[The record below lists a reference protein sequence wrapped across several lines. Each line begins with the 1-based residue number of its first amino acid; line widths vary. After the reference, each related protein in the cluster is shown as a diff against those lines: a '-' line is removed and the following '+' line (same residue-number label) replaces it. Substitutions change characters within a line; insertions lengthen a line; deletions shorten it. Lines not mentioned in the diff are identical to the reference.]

1 MKREIIAYKGYFKE
15 FFDRLDTGTQD
26 KILYVLMLL
35 QTQDR
40 IPLKFMKLIEEGLYE
55 LRIEYQS
62 NIYRIFF
69 CFDEGRI
76 VILFNGFQKKTE
88 KTPKKEIEKDSG
100 THHEPDHHGRVAV
113 RMRQHPGKR
122 FLGHRR
128 LRRGSHRRRGQRVQ
142 LGRVHRRVRTHRL

>member
-15 FFDRLDTGTQD
+15 FFENLDAGTQD

-40 IPLKFMKLIEEGLYE
+40 IPLKFMIEEGLYE

-88 KTPKKEIEKDSG
+88 KTPKKEIDK
-100 THHEPDHHGRVAV
+100 A
-113 RMRQHPGKR
+113 KI
-122 FLGHRR
+122 
-128 LRRGSHRRRGQRVQ
+128 LRKEYYGSKNK
-142 LGRVHRRVRTHRL
+142 

>member
-69 CFDEGRI
+69 FIFYRVFCYYSNSKKVLVGRS
-76 VILFNGFQKKTE
+76 KKKLVT
-88 KTPKKEIEKDSG
+88 
-100 THHEPDHHGRVAV
+100 
-113 RMRQHPGKR
+113 
-122 FLGHRR
+122 
-128 LRRGSHRRRGQRVQ
+128 
-142 LGRVHRRVRTHRL
+142 

>member
-15 FFDRLDTGTQD
+15 FFENLDAGTQD

-40 IPLKFMKLIEEGLYE
+40 IPLKFMRLIEEGLYE

-88 KTPKKEIEKDSG
+88 KILSGNNGYRAREGFQKRVYIFHKK
-100 THHEPDHHGRVAV
+100 
-113 RMRQHPGKR
+113 
-122 FLGHRR
+122 
-128 LRRGSHRRRGQRVQ
+128 
-142 LGRVHRRVRTHRL
+142 

>member
-15 FFDRLDTGTQD
+15 FFENLDAGTQD

-40 IPLKFMKLIEEGLYE
+40 IPFKFMRLIVEGLYE

-88 KTPKKEIEKDSG
+88 KTPKKEIDK
-100 THHEPDHHGRVAV
+100 AKIL
-113 RMRQHPGKR
+113 RQEYY
-122 FLGHRR
+122 
-128 LRRGSHRRRGQRVQ
+128 GSKNK
-142 LGRVHRRVRTHRL
+142 

>member
-15 FFDRLDTGTQD
+15 FFENLDAGTQD

-40 IPLKFMKLIEEGLYE
+40 IPLKFMRLIEEGLYE

-76 VILFNGFQKKTE
+76 VILFNVFKRK
-88 KTPKKEIEKDSG
+88 PKK
-100 THHEPDHHGRVAV
+100 H
-113 RMRQHPGKR
+113 
-122 FLGHRR
+122 
-128 LRRGSHRRRGQRVQ
+128 QRKKLIKQ
-142 LGRVHRRVRTHRL
+142 RY

>member
-40 IPLKFMKLIEEGLYE
+40 IPLKFMKFIEEGLYE

-88 KTPKKEIEKDSG
+88 KTPKKEIEK
-100 THHEPDHHGRVAV
+100 A
-113 RMRQHPGKR
+113 KI
-122 FLGHRR
+122 
-128 LRRGSHRRRGQRVQ
+128 LRKEYYGSKNK
-142 LGRVHRRVRTHRL
+142 

>member
-15 FFDRLDTGTQD
+15 FFENLDAGTQD

-40 IPLKFMKLIEEGLYE
+40 IPLKFMRL
-55 LRIEYQS
+55 YQS

-88 KTPKKEIEKDSG
+88 KTPKKEIDK
-100 THHEPDHHGRVAV
+100 A
-113 RMRQHPGKR
+113 KI
-122 FLGHRR
+122 
-128 LRRGSHRRRGQRVQ
+128 LRKEYYGSKNK
-142 LGRVHRRVRTHRL
+142 

>member
-15 FFDRLDTGTQD
+15 FFENLDAGTQD

-40 IPLKFMKLIEEGLYE
+40 IPLKFMRLIEEGLYE

-69 CFDEGRI
+69 CFDERRI

-88 KTPKKEIEKDSG
+88 KIEQGKYKDKAS
-100 THHEPDHHGRVAV
+100 
-113 RMRQHPGKR
+113 
-122 FLGHRR
+122 F
-128 LRRGSHRRRGQRVQ
+128 Q
-142 LGRVHRRVRTHRL
+142 LLNEAINEVIKS

>member
-1 MKREIIAYKGYFKE
+1 
-15 FFDRLDTGTQD
+15 
-26 KILYVLMLL
+26 MLL

-88 KTPKKEIEKDSG
+88 KTPKKEIEKAKILFLMRNL
-100 THHEPDHHGRVAV
+100 EQKVLPNV
-113 RMRQHPGKR
+113 RKQKKKRMLSTPGK
-122 FLGHRR
+122 LSKTQGKR
-128 LRRGSHRRRGQRVQ
+128 LRLLKQS
-142 LGRVHRRVRTHRL
+142 

>member
-15 FFDRLDTGTQD
+15 FFDRLDTGSQD

-76 VILFNGFQKKTE
+76 VILFNGFQMKTDKNPKIEFE
-88 KTPKKEIEKDSG
+88 KAKI
-100 THHEPDHHGRVAV
+100 
-113 RMRQHPGKR
+113 
-122 FLGHRR
+122 L
-128 LRRGSHRRRGQRVQ
+128 
-142 LGRVHRRVRTHRL
+142 

>member
-76 VILFNGFQKKTE
+76 VYLFNRI
-88 KTPKKEIEKDSG
+88 PKENRKDPKE
-100 THHEPDHHGRVAV
+100 RN
-113 RMRQHPGKR
+113 
-122 FLGHRR
+122 
-128 LRRGSHRRRGQRVQ
+128 
-142 LGRVHRRVRTHRL
+142 

>member
-15 FFDRLDTGTQD
+15 FFENLDAGTQD

-40 IPLKFMKLIEEGLYE
+40 IPLKFMRLIEEGLYE
-55 LRIEYQS
+55 LHIEYQS

-88 KTPKKEIEKDSG
+88 KTPKKEIDK
-100 THHEPDHHGRVAV
+100 A
-113 RMRQHPGKR
+113 KI
-122 FLGHRR
+122 
-128 LRRGSHRRRGQRVQ
+128 LRKEYYGSKNK
-142 LGRVHRRVRTHRL
+142 